1 LKVVPAQ
8 RIERLKYAIRNVANA
23 AAGLESEGRRILYLN
38 IGDPLLYDFETPA
51 EMIEAT
57 ERAMRDGK
65 NYYGP
70 SAGILQAREAIAES
84 LEAAGIDVAPGDVFV
99 TSGASEAIDIAM
111 TALLEPGDNVLTP
124 LPGYP
129 LYSATLTKLSAEERS
144 YRLDPDNRWQ
154 PDLEHVES
162 LIDGRTRALVVINPN
177 NPTGSVCDEEV
188 LRGLV
193 DIARRHSLVL
203 FADEVYHN
211 YTYGPPPPRLAAVAG
226 DVPVVAFDSLSK
238 AYLATGWR
246 VGWMTLHGTGLRVGL
261 KGAITRLV
269 DARLCGPTPPQF
281 AVPVAL
287 AGGKAHLAETMNK
300 LRARRDV
307 TVERL
312 ASIPGFSCTAP
323 EAAFYVMPRFSG
335 LDGKVD
341 EDFVLDLLTSEGV
354 LAVHGSGFGMPAE
367 SGYMRI
373 VFLAPVPTLETAFD
387 GIERVA
393 TRWQAGRR
401 EPHLAES
408 VR

>member
-1 LKVVPAQ
+1 
-8 RIERLKYAIRNVANA
+8 
-23 AAGLESEGRRILYLN
+23 
-38 IGDPLLYDFETPA
+38 
-51 EMIEAT
+51 
-57 ERAMRDGK
+57 MRDGK

-70 SAGILQAREAIAES
+70 SAGILPAREAIAEA
-84 LEAAGIDVAPGDVFV
+84 LDTVGIDVAPGDVFV

-129 LYSATLTKLSAEERS
+129 LYSATLTKLVAEERS

-162 LIDGRTRALVVINPN
+162 LVDARTRALVVINPN
-177 NPTGSVCDEEV
+177 NPTGSVCDEET
-188 LRGLV
+188 LRGLA

-211 YTYGPPPPRLAAVAG
+211 YTYGPPPPRLASVAP

-246 VGWMTLHGTGLRVGL
+246 VGWMTLHGPGLRVGL

-287 AGGKAHLAETMNK
+287 EGGRAHLAETMTK
-300 LRARRDV
+300 LRERRDV
-307 TVERL
+307 TVERIC
-312 ASIPGFSCTAP
+312 AIPGFSCTVP
-323 EAAFYVMPRFSG
+323 EAAFYVMPRFQHIEG
-335 LDGKVD
+335 RTD
-341 EDFVLDLLTSEGV
+341 EDFVLDVLKSEGV
-354 LAVHGSGFGMPAE
+354 LAVHGSGFGMPPGE
-367 SGYMRI
+367 GYMRI
-373 VFLAPVPTLETAFD
+373 VFLAPVPILESAFD

-393 TRWQAGRR
+393 TRWLANRS
-401 EPHLAES
+401 LAES
-408 VR
+408 LR

>member
-1 LKVVPAQ
+1 VVPAQ
-8 RIERLKYAIRNVANA
+8 RIERLKYAIRNVANEA
-23 AAGLESEGRRILYLN
+23 ARLESEGRRILYLN

-51 EMIEAT
+51 VMVEAV

-70 SAGILQAREAIAES
+70 SAGVFPAREAIAES
-84 LEAAGIDVAPGDVFV
+84 LESAGVDVSPGDVFV

-111 TALLEPGDNVLTP
+111 TSLLEPGDNVLTP

-129 LYSATLTKLSAEERS
+129 LYSATLTKLGAVERS

-154 PDLEHVES
+154 PDLDHVES
-162 LIDGRTRALVVINPN
+162 LVDARTRALVVINPN

-193 DIARRHSLVL
+193 DIARRNRLVL

-211 YTYGPPPPRLAAVAG
+211 YTYGAPPPRLASVAN
-226 DVPVVAFDSLSK
+226 DVPVIAFDSLSK

-246 VGWMTLHGTGLRVGL
+246 VGWMTLHGPGLREGI

-287 AGGKAHLAETMNK
+287 AGGKAHLAETMVK
-300 LRARRDV
+300 LRERRDV
-307 TVERL
+307 TVERI
-312 ASIPGFSCTAP
+312 ASIPGFTCTAP
-323 EAAFYVMPRFSG
+323 EAAFYVMPRFTG
-335 LDGKVD
+335 LDGRSD
-341 EDFVLDLLTSEGV
+341 EDFVLDVLSAEGV

-367 SGYMRI
+367 QGYMRI

-393 TRWQAGRR
+393 TRWLAGRSER
-401 EPHLAES
+401 DLAGT